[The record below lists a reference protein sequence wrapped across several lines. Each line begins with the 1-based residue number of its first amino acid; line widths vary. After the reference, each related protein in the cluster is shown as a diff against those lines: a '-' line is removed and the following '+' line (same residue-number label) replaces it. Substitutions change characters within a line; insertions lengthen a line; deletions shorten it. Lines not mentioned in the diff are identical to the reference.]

1 MLPGQYREADLPL
14 EAAMS
19 ATCGQYFLT
28 RIPSSGQRHPFAETV
43 TIPSIW
49 HAPACA

>member
-1 MLPGQYREADLPL
+1 MLPAEYREADLPV

-28 RIPSSGQRHPFAETV
+28 KEP
-43 TIPSIW
+43 
-49 HAPACA
+49 